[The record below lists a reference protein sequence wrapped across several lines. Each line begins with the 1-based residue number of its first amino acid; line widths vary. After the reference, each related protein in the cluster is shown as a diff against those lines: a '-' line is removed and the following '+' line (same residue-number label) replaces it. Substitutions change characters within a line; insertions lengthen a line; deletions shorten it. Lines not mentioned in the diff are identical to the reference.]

1 MLARWNMEEVLRR
14 AEGGRGFLVWL
25 SAPRKDYFFMSAQ
38 EMVRENTS
46 GHGGLSFRW
55 FLPTLSQG
63 PFCIRTAGGH
73 IDDWMN
79 TVTNIIGWTT
89 ICTTVTQVIL
99 PSIPIWSKAFGLRS
113 KGGYLGQE
121 ATTSPNTL
129 TSFNGFIS
137 RNCSWD
143 LEIWHRVATPKCSI
157 WELLHLRNARFEN
170 CSIWELLHLRNAWFE
185 NCSIWEL
192 LNLRIAKFEKCWI
205 WEMLDLRIAGYE
217 KRIIW
222 ETWGWRQ
229 IIHFEKAAISIKMVK
244 FRISR

>member
-1 MLARWNMEEVLRR
+1 MKYGRGAKKSRRR
-14 AEGGRGFLVWL
+14 AWVFGMIERTTKRLFLYVCPRDGEGKYKRTRRALI
-25 SAPRKDYFFMSAQ
+25 PM
-38 EMVRENTS
+38 M
-46 GHGGLSFRW
+46 
-55 FLPTLSQG
+55 PTLSQG

-143 LEIWHRVATPKCSI
+143 LEIWHRVAIPKCCI
-157 WELLHLRNARFEN
+157 WELLHLRIAPFEK
-170 CSIWELLHLRNAWFE
+170 CSIW
-185 NCSIWEL
+185 
-192 LNLRIAKFEKCWI
+192 
-205 WEMLDLRIAGYE
+205 
-217 KRIIW
+217 
-222 ETWGWRQ
+222 
-229 IIHFEKAAISIKMVK
+229 
-244 FRISR
+244 

>member
-1 MLARWNMEEVLRR
+1 
-14 AEGGRGFLVWL
+14 
-25 SAPRKDYFFMSAQ
+25 
-38 EMVRENTS
+38 MVRENTS

-63 PFCIRTAGGH
+63 PLCIRTAGGH

-143 LEIWHRVATPKCSI
+143 LEIWHRVATPKCLI
-157 WELLHLRNARFEN
+157 LKLLHLRIAPFEKCSIRQCHRLTICFLYLIWQIIRYYCETSRLVYARFEN
-170 CSIWELLHLRNAWFE
+170 CSIWE
-185 NCSIWEL
+185 
-192 LNLRIAKFEKCWI
+192 
-205 WEMLDLRIAGYE
+205 MLDLRIAPFE
-217 KRIIW
+217 KCSIW
-222 ETWGWRQ
+222 EMLHLRNMRMKTNPTFWEGCNFNQ
-229 IIHFEKAAISIKMVK
+229 EGQFDSI
-244 FRISR
+244 